1 MSIHITGRRIAAA
14 ITAVVAVGGFA
25 TAGLGSFVLFR
36 GSYHTASFSSSNTRS
51 PLGQTTTG
59 TSDDTQNMQDVGT
72 GATQAPSPQQTQQ
85 SQPPAPQQPAP
96 QQPAPQPVQPAPQQL
111 APQPV
116 APSTGG
122 GSSAKGSGS

>member
-14 ITAVVAVGGFA
+14 ITAVVAVGSFA

-36 GSYHTASFSSSNTRS
+36 GSYHTASSS
-51 PLGQTTTG
+51 
-59 TSDDTQNMQDVGT
+59 V
-72 GATQAPSPQQTQQ
+72 GATQAPSPQQTPQP
-85 SQPPAPQQPAP
+85 QPPAPQQAQPAPQQPAPQQVQPAP
-96 QQPAPQPVQPAPQQL
+96 QQPAPQPVAPQP

>member
-14 ITAVVAVGGFA
+14 ITAVVAVGSFA

-36 GSYHTASFSSSNTRS
+36 GSYHTASS
-51 PLGQTTTG
+51 P
-59 TSDDTQNMQDVGT
+59 V
-72 GATQAPSPQQTQQ
+72 GATQAPSPQQTPQPQPPTPQQ
-85 SQPPAPQQPAP
+85 VQPAPQQVQPAPQQVQPAP
-96 QQPAPQPVQPAPQQL
+96 QQPAPQPVAPQPV

-122 GSSAKGSGS
+122 GSSATSSGS